1 MAMGDAAVQ
10 KKDTGVLASRWD
22 LAGLA
27 QRKRIEWTVRRGMT
41 ACLHMEQKGIWHN
54 TLVSCWVHQLDGEA
68 FPCHRICG
76 SKILC
81 FCDLRKK
88 IHSMLC
94 AHVLASVYPG
104 GEGFLF
110 YIESPIMD

>member
-1 MAMGDAAVQ
+1 MDSEEGD
-10 KKDTGVLASRWD
+10 DSMLAHG
-22 LAGLA
+22 AEGNLA
-27 QRKRIEWTVRRGMT
+27 QH
-41 ACLHMEQKGIWHN
+41 LS
-54 TLVSCWVHQLDGEA
+54 LLLVHQLDGEA

-88 IHSMLC
+88 IHYMLC
-94 AHVLASVYPG
+94 AHVLACVYPG